1 MIKYAITDPL
11 YYQNL
16 SYAFCH
22 YPRLKDADF
31 LLLRDKNAKDYFALA
46 CEFMKFKQVFKKTK
60 FILQNDIKL
69 AILLNADG
77 LHFSSN
83 NICAIKNA
91 PQNMLKI
98 ASTHNDD
105 EIILA
110 CESGADFITFSPI
123 FECNK
128 GAPKGIDALKKAVK
142 LASDYKVK
150 TLGLGGVNNAS
161 KIAHIKSTK
170 CAGFAGI
177 SYFVSG

>member
-69 AILLNADG
+69 ADR
-77 LHFSSN
+77 
-83 NICAIKNA
+83 
-91 PQNMLKI
+91 
-98 ASTHNDD
+98 
-105 EIILA
+105 
-110 CESGADFITFSPI
+110 
-123 FECNK
+123 
-128 GAPKGIDALKKAVK
+128 
-142 LASDYKVK
+142 
-150 TLGLGGVNNAS
+150 
-161 KIAHIKSTK
+161 KS
-170 CAGFAGI
+170 
-177 SYFVSG
+177 VV